1 MSGNWKRCITVISLI
16 VVLLAVA
23 AGDALAK
30 MPYLQ
35 KKGTGTQL
43 IVDGRPY
50 VMLGGELH
58 NSSSSS
64 LKYME
69 VIWDKLVKL
78 NVNTVLAPISW
89 ELVEPEEGR
98 YEFRLIDGLVE
109 KAREHDL
116 KLVFL
121 WFGSWKNGES
131 SYCPGWVKTNLV
143 RFARAQNESGK
154 NLNVLSVFSEEA
166 CVADAQ
172 AFAAVMRRIR
182 EIDEKENTVIM
193 VQVENEVGLLS
204 TSRDRSA
211 AAESVFKSAV
221 PSELMSNLVKN
232 KENLLA
238 ELKKTWGRTGF
249 RDRGSWEEVFGEG
262 IETNEIFMAWHYA
275 RYINKIVAAGKKEYP
290 LPMYVNAWI
299 VQFEGEKPG
308 QYPSG
313 GPIAK
318 VLDIWRAGGPQIDIF
333 ATDIYL
339 PDFKR
344 ICASYTRSG
353 NPLLVPEATGDVWFK
368 REAWRLDESARN
380 VFWAIAEHD
389 AICFAPFGVEGTDVN
404 QAIVQS
410 YEVLSE
416 LMPLITE
423 YQGTDKMIGVLQEKS
438 GDEEKGIDTEV
449 GEYLA
454 HISYM
459 NQEKDDRA
467 YGLIINIGPNEYLV
481 AGYGFNVKF
490 EPLTA
495 GPRYAGILEVWEG
508 RYDEGRWIA
517 GRRLNGDEAGHG
529 SRVQVPPNRWDR
541 YDRSRSPRVVRV
553 KLYRHD

>member
-1 MSGNWKRCITVISLI
+1 MSGNWKRCVTVLSLI
-16 VVLLAVA
+16 VVLLAGA

-30 MPYLQ
+30 TPYLQ
-35 KKGTGTQL
+35 KKGTATQL

-64 LKYME
+64 LEYME
-69 VIWDKLVKL
+69 AIWDKLVKL

-89 ELVEPEEGR
+89 ELVEPEEGT

-131 SYCPGWVKTNLV
+131 SYCPGWVKTNLA

-166 CVADAQ
+166 CAADAQ
-172 AFAAVMRRIR
+172 AFAAVMRHIR

-193 VQVENEVGLLS
+193 VQVENEVGLL
-204 TSRDRSA
+204 TASRDRSA

-249 RDRGSWEEVFGEG
+249 RENGSWQEVFGEG
-262 IETNEIFMAWHYA
+262 IETDEIFMAWHYA
-275 RYINKIVAAGKKEYP
+275 RYINKVVAAGKKEYP

-299 VQFEGEKPG
+299 VQFAGEKPG

-313 GPIAK
+313 GPISK

-333 ATDIYL
+333 APDIYL

-344 ICASYTRSG
+344 ICASYTRSD
-353 NPLLVPEATGDVWFK
+353 NPLLIPEATGDVWFK
-368 REAWRLDESARN
+368 LEAWRLDESARN

-404 QAIVQS
+404 QSIVQS

-416 LMPLITE
+416 LMPLITK
-423 YQGTDKMIGVLQEKS
+423 YQGTGKMVGVLQEKCI
-438 GDEEKGIDTEV
+438 DEEKGVDV
-449 GEYLA
+449 QMGEYVG

-459 NQEKDDRA
+459 SEDKNDRG
-467 YGLIINIGPNEYLV
+467 YGLIINTRQDEYLV
-481 AGYGFNVKF
+481 AGYGFSVKF
-490 EPLTA
+490 EPSTA
-495 GPRYAGILEVWEG
+495 GPRYAGILEAWEG
-508 RYDEGRWIA
+508 RYENGKWIS

-541 YDRSRSPRVVRV
+541 YDRSRRPRVVRV

>member
-1 MSGNWKRCITVISLI
+1 MSGNWKRYAVVLSLI
-16 VVLLAVA
+16 VVLLAGA
-23 AGDALAK
+23 AGDARAK
-30 MPYLQ
+30 IPYLQ
-35 KKGTGTQL
+35 KKGTATQL
-43 IVDGRPY
+43 IVEGRPY

-64 LKYME
+64 LEYME
-69 VIWDKLVKL
+69 AIWDKLVKL

-89 ELVEPEEGR
+89 ELVEPEEGT

-131 SYCPGWVKTNLV
+131 SYCPGWIKINLT

-166 CVADAQ
+166 CAADAA
-172 AFAAVMRRIR
+172 AFAQVMRRIR
-182 EIDEKENTVIM
+182 KIDKKENTVIM

-211 AAESVFKSAV
+211 AAESVFNSVV
-221 PSELMSNLVKN
+221 PSELMSYLAKH
-232 KENLLA
+232 KENLLP

-249 RDRGSWEEVFGEG
+249 RENGSWQEVFGEG
-262 IETNEIFMAWHYA
+262 IETDEIFMAWHYA
-275 RYINKIVAAGKKEYP
+275 RYINKVVAAGKKEYP

-318 VLDIWRAGGPQIDIF
+318 ILDIWRAGGPQIDIF

-344 ICASYTRSG
+344 ICASYARSS
-353 NPLLVPEATGDVWFK
+353 NPLLIPEATGDVWFK
-368 REAWRLDESARN
+368 REGWRLNESARN

-404 QAIVQS
+404 QPIVQS
-410 YEVLSE
+410 YEVLSK

-423 YQGTDKMIGVLQEKS
+423 YQGTEKMIGVLQEKS
-438 GDEEKGIDTEV
+438 SDEEKGIDAEV

-454 HISYM
+454 HLNYM

-467 YGLIINIGPNEYLV
+467 YGLIINTGPDEYLV
-481 AGYGFNVKF
+481 AGYGFSVKF
-490 EPLTA
+490 EPLTG

-508 RYDEGRWIA
+508 RYENGKWVPGRL
-517 GRRLNGDEAGHG
+517 LNGDESGQG
-529 SRVQVPPNRWDR
+529 SVAKVPPNDWDR
-541 YDRSRSPRVVRV
+541 YDRSKRPRVVRL